1 MWCFKSPFLL
11 VRSHFVLVTYL
22 FLRVKLPF
30 LSVKS
35 PNFCG
40 WNPRLPMPLSWKKFF
55 HVQVHWAGLG
65 DRRKVIWT
73 AGWTAGL
80 EKLGIGPREN
90 GIINGR
96 KRDIFV
102 ELFMGYQW
110 KSNGQFMRSWYFYM
124 EDSWIYRFTLRS
136 NVALG
141 IPQQSELSSWENHL

>member
-96 KRDIFV
+96 KRDFCGIV
-102 ELFMGYQW
+102 HGISMEEQWTIHEILILLHGRFM
-110 KSNGQFMRSWYFYM
+110 
-124 EDSWIYRFTLRS
+124 DLPIYPPVKCSTGNSTTKRT
-136 NVALG
+136 
-141 IPQQSELSSWENHL
+141 